1 MSYMFGKLMHQ
12 RLILA
17 IKKLLHPTRRQIFA
31 GKSDSTFYN
40 IWDLFISGKS
50 AKVESLH
57 LHRDA
62 GIQYFQSIRDWVGDV
77 VRNGFAVSVIDEQC
91 PQWVTAPRDI
101 PAQWAPRPFCHPGGA
116 AAAPTW
122 SRDSLLTSLSS
133 SWSTFSIFSCSMSIS
148 SWSITTWS
156 TFLCTITTN
165 STTKQILV

>member
-1 MSYMFGKLMHQ
+1 MSYIFGKLMHQ

-17 IKKLLHPTRRQIFA
+17 IRKLVHSMKRQIFA

-40 IWDLFISGKS
+40 IWDLLISGES
-50 AKVESLH
+50 AKIKSLH
-57 LHRDA
+57 LHRNA
-62 GIQYFQSIRDWVGDV
+62 GIQDFQSIRNWVGDV
-77 VRNGFAVSVIDEQC
+77 VRNGLAVSVIDEQC

-133 SWSTFSIFSCSMSIS
+133 SQSNSSSWSTFSIFSCSMSIS
-148 SWSITTWS
+148 S
-156 TFLCTITTN
+156 L
-165 STTKQILV
+165 STTT

>member
-1 MSYMFGKLMHQ
+1 MSYILGKLMHQ

-17 IKKLLHPTRRQIFA
+17 IRKSVHPTRRQIFA

-40 IWDLFISGKS
+40 IWDVLISGKS
-50 AKVESLH
+50 AKIESLH
-57 LHRDA
+57 LQRDA

-77 VRNGFAVSVIDEQC
+77 VRNGLAVSVIDEQC

-122 SRDSLLTSLSS
+122 SRDRLLTSLSVS
-133 SWSTFSIFSCSMSIS
+133 RSTFSIFSCSMFIS
-148 SWSITTWS
+148 SLSTTNWS
-156 TFLCTITTN
+156 TLLCTITT
-165 STTKQILV
+165 KPILV